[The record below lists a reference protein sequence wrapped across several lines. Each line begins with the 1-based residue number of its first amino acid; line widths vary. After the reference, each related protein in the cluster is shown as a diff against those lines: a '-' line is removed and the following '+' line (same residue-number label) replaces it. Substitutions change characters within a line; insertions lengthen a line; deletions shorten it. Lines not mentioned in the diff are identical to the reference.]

1 MNDIALDCYYSLS
14 SPWAYFAG
22 PRLQDIV
29 RRHPGVKLTFKPYD
43 FQSVVPANGGIPI
56 RTRPGPRR
64 RYHQEEL
71 ARWSEYLAM
80 PIVLEP
86 RHYPQGAHP
95 SDPHWNKHAGWM
107 LIAAQDQGLD
117 VQPLSHALLR
127 ALWAEER
134 DTALAEVRTQ
144 FARFADDHAEAAH
157 GWHLRNALIPVV
169 TLVALQMPAVFGGA
183 IVTEQIFRIPG
194 IGSLLIDAIL
204 ANDTPVIMA
213 VTFVFACLVV
223 LFNLIADILYGWLDP
238 RISFS

>member
-1 MNDIALDCYYSLS
+1 MNDIALDCSYSLS

-134 DTALAEVRTQ
+134 DTALAEVRIAVANEAGYDGAALHALERAPRTLALYEQ
-144 FARFADDHAEAAH
+144 FTLEALER
-157 GWHLRNALIPVV
+157 G
-169 TLVALQMPAVFGGA
+169 VFGA
-183 IVTEQIFRIPG
+183 PI
-194 IGSLLIDAIL
+194 
-204 ANDTPVIMA
+204 
-213 VTFVFACLVV
+213 
-223 LFNLIADILYGWLDP
+223 YWLDGERYWGQDRLLFIERKLARLRP
-238 RISFS
+238 GAGS